1 LREDIQVLQGA
12 TVKKQTTPTSFLF
25 IMEDMKKNKPHIL
38 LTNDDGI
45 RSPGLW
51 AAASELSKIG
61 YVTVAAPRE
70 QSSGMGRSLPST
82 SDGIIRKEQVQVN
95 GQEWDVY
102 AVGGSPAQAVLHGI
116 LEIIPHKP
124 NLVVSGINYGENVG
138 LGITISGTVG
148 AAMEAAAMG
157 IPALAISLQTE
168 TQYHLSHSEDIDFST
183 AGYFTAYFAR
193 LLLEKKMPQEVD
205 LIKVEVPSYATP
217 TTEWQVARLSPTRYY
232 DPVPAK
238 RDSWEQPGVISYQQ
252 SGKLEFEDEGTD
264 VYVLRKKKLVAVTP
278 INLDMTARVN
288 FSNFEKLLRK

>member
-1 LREDIQVLQGA
+1 VDNLRFFFVYNRR
-12 TVKKQTTPTSFLF
+12 
-25 IMEDMKKNKPHIL
+25 MKKNKPHIL

-82 SDGIIRKEQVQVN
+82 SDGIIHKEQIQVN
-95 GQEWDVY
+95 GQEWIVY
-102 AVGGSPAQAVLHGI
+102 AVGGSPAQAVLHGV

-124 NLVVSGINYGENVG
+124 DLVVSGINYGENVG
-138 LGITISGTVG
+138 LGVTISGTVG
-148 AAMEAAAMG
+148 AVMEAAAMG
-157 IPALAISLQTE
+157 IPSLAISLETD

-193 LLLEKKMPQEVD
+193 LLLEKTFPQEVD
-205 LIKVEVPSYATP
+205 LIKVEVPSHATP
-217 TTEWQVARLSPTRYY
+217 ETEWQVGRLSLSRYY

-238 RDSWEQPGVISYQQ
+238 RDSWEQPGPISYQHSAGIEQ
-252 SGKLEFEDEGTD
+252 EAEDTD
-264 VYVLRKKKLVAVTP
+264 AYILRIKKMVAVTP
-278 INLDMTARVN
+278 LNLDMTARVK
-288 FSNFEKLLRK
+288 FLDFEKFLRQ

>member
-1 LREDIQVLQGA
+1 MD
-12 TVKKQTTPTSFLF
+12 S
-25 IMEDMKKNKPHIL
+25 MKKNKPHIL

-95 GQEWDVY
+95 GQEWSVY
-102 AVGGSPAQAVLHGI
+102 AVGGSPAQAVLHGV

-124 NLVVSGINYGENVG
+124 DLVVSGINYGENVG
-138 LGITISGTVG
+138 LGVTISGTVG

-168 TQYHLSHSEDIDFST
+168 TQYHLSHSEDIDFAT
-183 AGYFTAYFAR
+183 AGYFSAYFAR
-193 LLLEKKMPQEVD
+193 LLLEKKFPQEVD
-205 LIKVEVPSYATP
+205 LIKVEVPSHATP
-217 TTEWQVARLSPTRYY
+217 TTGWQVGRLSPSRYY

-238 RDSWEQPGVISYQQ
+238 RDSWEQPGAISYQHSEGIKQ
-252 SGKLEFEDEGTD
+252 EAEGTD
-264 VYVLRKKKLVAVTP
+264 AYILRIKKMVAVTP
-278 INLDMTARVN
+278 LNLDMTARVK
-288 FSNFEKLLRK
+288 FEDFEKLLRK

>member
-1 LREDIQVLQGA
+1 MDN
-12 TVKKQTTPTSFLF
+12 
-25 IMEDMKKNKPHIL
+25 MKKKKPHIL

-95 GQEWDVY
+95 GQTWDVY

-124 NLVVSGINYGENVG
+124 DLVVSGINYGENVG
-138 LGITISGTVG
+138 MGITISGTVG
-148 AAMEAAAMG
+148 AAMEAASLG
-157 IPALAISLQTE
+157 IPALAISLETE

-183 AGYFTAYFAR
+183 AGYFTAHFAR
-193 LLLEKKMPQEVD
+193 LLLKKKFFSGVD
-205 LIKVEVPSYATP
+205 VIKVEVPTHATP
-217 TTEWQVARLSPTRYY
+217 ETGWEVCRLSPSRYY
-232 DPVPAK
+232 DPMPTK
-238 RDSWEQPGVISYQQ
+238 RVSWDEPGPIWYKH
-252 SGKLEFEDEGTD
+252 SGGIEKEPEDTD
-264 VYVLRKKKLVAVTP
+264 VHVLRTKKKIAVTP
-278 INLDMTARVN
+278 LNLDMTARVKFSEFEN
-288 FSNFEKLLRK
+288 FLRK